1 VAPWTI
7 VTSLWFAGQL
17 KKYTDNFRL
26 GLNKL
31 KSAHWRSREL
41 DGFLPLAEE
50 FAEFRNELRE
60 VSPADP
66 LSKLEY
72 FCMDSNGQRYYR
84 LGSGNWRAY
93 YIIKEEEHS
102 VVALTLL
109 RRTSSREEILTELQL
124 AIKEYRKDHG

>member
-7 VTSLWFAGQL
+7 VTSLWFAAQL
-17 KKYTDNFRL
+17 KKYTDSFRL
-26 GLNKL
+26 GLNKF
-31 KSAHWRSREL
+31 KSARWRSHGIDL
-41 DGFLPLAEE
+41 FVTQAEE

-84 LGSGNWRAY
+84 LGSGDWRAY

-109 RRTSSREEILTELQL
+109 RRSSSREEIMTELQL
-124 AIKEYRKDHG
+124 AIKEYRKGHG